1 MRVADIELVG
11 LLPRARPD
19 VAVLGMVV
27 ADVELLALP
36 GLDGVLVHDRLFGG
50 VSESGMRCCPPE
62 ARYLT
67 PRRLPPA
74 VRAWFSSQSKGDP
87 LAIRTARRKL

>member
-1 MRVADIELVG
+1 MRVADIELVA

-36 GLDGVLVHDRLFGG
+36 GLDVVLVHDRLFGG
-50 VSESGMRCCPPE
+50 CLGVRHALLSPGGAIPNTS
-62 ARYLT
+62 AS
-67 PRRLPPA
+67 PPA